1 MLYTLLANATHL
13 LQPADVSVFGPLK
26 KSWFKAT
33 RGYTE
38 ETHEPITLRNVATV
52 LSEVFKKSISP
63 DSIINGFRATGLYP
77 FDANAVE

>member
-38 ETHEPITLRNVATV
+38 QTHEPITLRNVATV
-52 LSEVFKKSISP
+52 LSEVFKKSIRP
-63 DSIINGFRATGLYP
+63 VSIINGFRATGLYP